1 MGVIVR
7 ESLTNTSKK
16 DTVPVDFLGLRST
29 RK

>member
-7 ESLTNTSKK
+7 EPLTNTSKK
-16 DTVPVDFLGLRST
+16 DTVPVDFLSPNST